1 LRIENDDN
9 ELCSEFN
16 PPDFI
21 MVDESLEGIKI
32 NSNLK

>member
-1 LRIENDDN
+1 
-9 ELCSEFN
+9 
-16 PPDFI
+16 